1 MINLSDIDS
10 FVNQKTQ
17 SFKSLVEIF
26 NMKNTIEKDKMLK
39 PEDLLR
45 SHKESVKM
53 IQEYSL
59 NVQDL
64 TGKIYQEFLNNNVMD
79 EISLD
84 KIKAIYEEKARLAIV
99 ENTSLL
105 LKNSDKNNKK
115 SQIRNVSRVNQS
127 NVKYENGYIYD
138 ASQRKI
144 SLVDKFRKDLRKV
157 FVDYVNDVVVFSAYK
172 NGKKNGYTKT
182 VSGELYKIF
191 SLSDYIRGDVKNTIF
206 HPNVQS
212 LAYVED

>member
-45 SHKESVKM
+45 SHKESIKM

-64 TGKIYQEFLNNNVMD
+64 AGKIYQEFLNNNVMD

-105 LKNSDKNNKK
+105 LKNSDKNSKK

-127 NVKYENGYIYD
+127 SVKYENGYIYD